1 MSNRRMS
8 LNRDSSNQFAPQ
20 PVHFTLF
27 EDALGGAYAVERG
40 GELVALSH
48 YPTLLEAAE
57 SRESHWPEAIE
68 GYDAEPFPRLR
79 TQLAEYLAGHRQEFD
94 LPLAFEGTDFQRLV
108 WSELLRIP
116 FGETRSYSE
125 MARRIGHAGAARAVG
140 LANHDN
146 PIGIV
151 VPCHRVIGA
160 DGSLTGYAGGLDM
173 KRRLLDL
180 EGALPSRLPFGAS

>member
-1 MSNRRMS
+1 MRASRTDR
-8 LNRDSSNQFAPQ
+8 FATVPA

-48 YPTLLEAAE
+48 YPTLVEAADERE
-57 SRESHWPEAIE
+57 SRWPEALE
-68 GYDAEPFPRLR
+68 DDEAVPFPELR
-79 TQLAEYLAGHRQEFD
+79 KQLAEYLEGKRQDFD

-146 PIGIV
+146 PIGVV

-180 EGALPSRLPFGAS
+180 EGALPSRLPFGVA

>member
-1 MSNRRMS
+1 MRASRTDR
-8 LNRDSSNQFAPQ
+8 FATVPA
-20 PVHFTLF
+20 PVHYTLF
-27 EDALGGAYAVERG
+27 VDALGGAYAVERG

-57 SRESHWPEAIE
+57 FRESHWPEAIE
-68 GYDAEPFPRLR
+68 SDDVEPFPRLR
-79 TQLAEYLAGHRQEFD
+79 TQLTEYLAGHRQEFD

-160 DGSLTGYAGGLDM
+160 SGALTGFGGGLPT
-173 KRRLLDL
+173 KRALLDL
-180 EGALPSRLPFGAS
+180 EQGQRTLL